1 MRKALYHYIDRAVV
15 TRKVEER
22 MNWSASFIIHCKY
35 LKGLRDCEGKV
46 CGVYREGIRGIERK
60 KTYYEN
66 RETPTFTGIACNYH
80 CTCQSRQ
87 MPMIVARNLF
97 YIEGGGNLKQL
108 HVAGSWHR
116 YQ

>member
-46 CGVYREGIRGIERK
+46 CGVYRERIKGIERK
-60 KTYYEN
+60 KPIMKIGKHQLLQGLPATI
-66 RETPTFTGIACNYH
+66 TALVKAGK
-80 CTCQSRQ
+80 CQ
-87 MPMIVARNLF
+87 
-97 YIEGGGNLKQL
+97 
-108 HVAGSWHR
+108 W
-116 YQ
+116 